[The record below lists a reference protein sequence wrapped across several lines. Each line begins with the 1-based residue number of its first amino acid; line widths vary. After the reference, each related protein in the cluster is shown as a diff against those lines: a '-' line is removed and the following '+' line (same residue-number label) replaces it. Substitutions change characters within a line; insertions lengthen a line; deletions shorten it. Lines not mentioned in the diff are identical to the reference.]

1 MEGIKI
7 SDQTLFTEE
16 GVEEAKNKLRSIVYS
31 EGGGVNLNGYQNTLE
46 GSSTLNSYEI
56 DLYPQENGT
65 SIRVKYGLTTLV

>member
-31 EGGGVNLNGYQNTLE
+31 EGGC
-46 GSSTLNSYEI
+46 
-56 DLYPQENGT
+56 
-65 SIRVKYGLTTLV
+65 